1 MNSPSPC
8 YIRRVPASLALL
20 FATLS
25 SPAMLAQGSD
35 SDSEIVEL
43 SPFEVNTQKDVGYYA
58 GNSISA
64 TKTNVPLQ
72 DLPMNVQVMT
82 RTFLDDVNATDIES
96 VMSYAASA
104 NPATNEPGR
113 FALRGFVNPNP
124 MRNGI
129 DTLSESN
136 FVSTITLDRI
146 EVVKGPAAILYGI
159 TEPGGLINMIT
170 KKPKFE
176 QMGELKLQVG
186 DYSTVQSSVD
196 FTGPLGGEDA
206 MVAYRLVAGYSTIG
220 YQSDYAEDKTVTI
233 APSLTFRLSPKT
245 SLNLAYEYQDL
256 KSNPASGAILKLS
269 STNQRIGFVQPDHYN
284 LPVTFNHQGPD
295 AHKNTETSF
304 LSADFQHSSSDDR
317 FAFRAVVN
325 KTKTFLDQD
334 TRIGAGA
341 ERSGSDGQLGWVNV
355 HALDRQVDRDEL
367 AFQSELTGRF
377 DIGDTVHRFL
387 VGYEKT
393 VFEQD
398 QVARRQNNV
407 VPRMNLKDP
416 TVWDFTIPVAA
427 ENRALTPADFF
438 TEQDTWSFYGVY
450 QAELLSSR
458 LHTLLGLRYDVVDS
472 STLNRRTTPG
482 SLGVVPTSK
491 SWTPQYGALFD
502 LTKELGIFASY
513 SESFTPNTSVNP
525 DGSQFDP
532 ATGEGKD
539 IGLKY
544 NATNGRFNATLSF
557 FDISKV
563 GIVRQDTDRR
573 NNDPLGGL
581 WFIGSGEERS
591 KGYEADIIMTPVEN
605 WQVTVS
611 YAYIDAKVVANAD
624 NPSQEGN
631 AVGESPKQ
639 NFAMWNKYSFTDGP
653 LNGFYVGVG
662 VNKRGEAK
670 LSPDAN
676 NLLVSYPAY
685 TAVDFVLGYRT
696 KSETYPVEFALR
708 VDNVTDELYMA
719 RNRVFA
725 NGRNVQFTAKM
736 SF

>member
-1 MNSPSPC
+1 MSS
-8 YIRRVPASLALL
+8 IHARKFGALSLLAL
-20 FATLS
+20 ATAL
-25 SPAMLAQGSD
+25 SPAQLTAQ
-35 SDSEIVEL
+35 DSEVVEL
-43 SPFEVNTQKDVGYYA
+43 SPFEVNTDKDAGYYA

-82 RTFLDDVNATDIES
+82 RTFLDDINATDIES
-96 VMSYAASA
+96 VMEYAASA

-129 DTLSESN
+129 DTLSETN

-176 QMGELKLQVG
+176 QAGELNLQVG
-186 DYSTVQSSVD
+186 DYSTFQSSVD

-206 MVAYRLVAGYSTIG
+206 MIAYRLIAGFSEIG
-220 YQSDYAEDKTVTI
+220 YQSDYAKDDTVTI
-233 APSLTFRLSPKT
+233 APSLTFRFTPKT
-245 SLNLAYEYQDL
+245 TLNLAYEYQDL
-256 KSNPASGAILKLS
+256 KSTPASGAILKLNS
-269 STNQRIGFVQPDHYN
+269 SNQRIGFVQPDHYG
-284 LPVTFNHQGPD
+284 LPITFNHQGPE

-304 LSADFQHSSSDDR
+304 VSADFQHRFADDR
-317 FAFRAVVN
+317 FAIRAVLN
-325 KTKTFLDQD
+325 KTKTDLDQD
-334 TRIGAGA
+334 TRVGAGA
-341 ERSGSDGQLGWVNV
+341 ERTGSDGMLGWVNV
-355 HALDRQVDRDEL
+355 HALDRQVLRDEL
-367 AFQSELTGRF
+367 VFQGELTGRF
-377 DIGDTVHRFL
+377 DIGDTVQRLL

-393 VFEQD
+393 AFEQD

-416 TVWDFTIPVAA
+416 SVWDFSIPVPADQ
-427 ENRALTPADFF
+427 RALTPADFF
-438 TEQDTWSFYGVY
+438 TEQDTWSVY
-450 QAELLSSR
+450 AVHQGEFISSR
-458 LHTLLGLRYDVVDS
+458 LHTLLGIRYDVVES
-472 STLNRRTTPG
+472 STLNRRTNPA

-502 LTKELGIFASY
+502 ITDELGIFASY

-532 ATGEGKD
+532 ATGEGTD

-544 NATNGRFNATLSF
+544 NAASGRFNATVSF

-563 GIVRQDTDRR
+563 GIVRQDVDRR
-573 NNDPLGGL
+573 NNDPNGGL

-591 KGYEADIIMTPVEN
+591 QGYEIDIIMTPFEN
-605 WQVTVS
+605 YQVTVS
-611 YAYIDAKVVANAD
+611 YAYIDAIVVSNAD

-631 AVGESPKQ
+631 TVGEAPKQ
-639 NFAMWNKYSFTDGP
+639 NFALWNKYSFTDGP
-653 LNGFYVGVG
+653 LSGLFVGAG
-662 VNKRGEAK
+662 LNHRGEAK
-670 LSPDAN
+670 LDPNVN
-676 NLLVSYPAY
+676 NLLVSYPSY
-685 TAVDFVLGYRT
+685 TAIDLVLGYTT
-696 KSETYPVEFALR
+696 KSESYPLELTLR
-708 VDNVTDELYMA
+708 VDNVTDELYMS
-719 RNRVFA
+719 RNRAFA
-725 NGRNVQFTAKM
+725 DGRNYELSARLRF
-736 SF
+736 